1 MITYLSS
8 IYNVFPVPPKLHP
21 LFDIELQRQ
30 AHEYKL
36 EAEKLLLWCREKTS
50 FYQERTTERSLTELK
65 NLLDELYKLRN
76 IEVPEK
82 QKDKQRLGIMYSQL
96 EVNFLF
102 EILGALNSN
111 FPLCRGTL
119 ILLVSN

>member
-8 IYNVFPVPPKLHP
+8 IYNVFPIPPKLHP

-65 NLLDELYKLRN
+65 HLLDELYKLRN

-96 EVNFLF
+96 EVNFSG
-102 EILGALNSN
+102 EIWVTLISK
-111 FPLCRGTL
+111 FPLSEVL
-119 ILLVSN
+119 